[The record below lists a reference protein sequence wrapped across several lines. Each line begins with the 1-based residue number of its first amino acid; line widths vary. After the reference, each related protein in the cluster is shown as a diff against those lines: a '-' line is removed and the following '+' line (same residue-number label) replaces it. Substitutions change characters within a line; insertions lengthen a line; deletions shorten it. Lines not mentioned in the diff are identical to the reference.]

1 MGYTSIPLRQE
12 CRGQGRGEP
21 IESIQGVLLMMWFV
35 VIINEQALALLVGLV
50 ANPTATMVTAVNS
63 LNLES
68 KLSSIIS
75 F

>member
-1 MGYTSIPLRQE
+1 
-12 CRGQGRGEP
+12 
-21 IESIQGVLLMMWFV
+21 MMWFV

-68 KLSSIIS
+68 KLSNIIS